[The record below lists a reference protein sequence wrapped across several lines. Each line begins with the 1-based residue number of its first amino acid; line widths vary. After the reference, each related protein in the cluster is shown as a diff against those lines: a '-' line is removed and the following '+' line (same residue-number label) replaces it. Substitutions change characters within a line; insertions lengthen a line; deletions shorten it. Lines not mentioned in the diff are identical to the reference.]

1 MASDKDTKLIA
12 EKYKKVEEGLLNRI
26 GARVVG
32 ALSAGPKGGYLAGKA
47 NYYKTT
53 ANHKIAKLARE
64 LAKDLNKLGVNVDAD
79 HAADQMINTFN
90 NMLDSL
96 VNQSIRGQR
105 YSK

>member
-1 MASDKDTKLIA
+1 MASNKDTKLIA

-64 LAKDLNKLGVNVDAD
+64 LAKDLSKLGVNVDAD

>member
-1 MASDKDTKLIA
+1 MIV
-12 EKYKKVEEGLLNRI
+12 EKYKSVEEGLLNRI

-47 NYYKTT
+47 NYYKTS

-64 LAKDLNKLGVNVDAD
+64 LAKDLNKLGINVDAD
-79 HAADQMINTFN
+79 HAADQMINAFN
-90 NMLDSL
+90 TMVDSL
-96 VNQSIRGQR
+96 VNQNIRGQR

>member
-47 NYYKTT
+47 NYYKTS
-53 ANHKIAKLARE
+53 ANHKIGKLARE
-64 LAKDLNKLGVNVDAD
+64 LAKDLSKLGINVDAD
-79 HAADQMINTFN
+79 HAADQMINAFN
-90 NMLDSL
+90 TMLDSL
-96 VNQSIRGQR
+96 VNQSIRAKR

>member
-1 MASDKDTKLIA
+1 MASNKDTKLIA

-64 LAKDLNKLGVNVDAD
+64 LAKDLSKLGVNVDAD

-96 VNQSIRGQR
+96 VNQTIRGQR